1 MSIEKVAQLQDNI
14 DEIRYQIDVFINDDT
29 CDGKEFRRLLKESEA
44 LIHKI
49 EEDVWDGLI
58 AKGFFEE
65 AKALRPRRELDFYTR
80 AHDLTADHNKG
91 ESAKKTTKGD
101 IGWV

>member
-1 MSIEKVAQLQDNI
+1 MTIDKITQLQENM
-14 DEIRYQIDVFINDDT
+14 DEIRYQFDVFINDDT
-29 CDGKEFRRLLKESEA
+29 CDAKEFRRLLKESEA
-44 LIHKI
+44 LIHQI

-58 AKGFFEE
+58 AKSFFEE

-80 AHDLTADHNKG
+80 AHDLTADHTKG
-91 ESAKKTTKGD
+91 IKKTTKGD

>member
-1 MSIEKVAQLQDNI
+1 MSIEKITQLQENI
-14 DEIRYQIDVFINDDT
+14 DEIRYQFDVFINDET
-29 CDGKEFRRLLKESEA
+29 TDGKEFRRLLKESEA

-49 EEDVWDGLI
+49 EEDVWDRLI
-58 AKGFFEE
+58 ANGYYEE

-80 AHDLTADHNKG
+80 AHDLTADHTKG
-91 ESAKKTTKGD
+91 EGVKKTSRGD